1 MGEEEKAIEELKG
14 LEKEHKELDAK
25 INELLGSGSDQL
37 MIQRHKK
44 RKLWLK
50 DRIAVLNAFIYDDI
64 IA

>member
-25 INELLGSGSDQL
+25 INELLSSGSDQL

>member
-1 MGEEEKAIEELKG
+1 MGEEEKAREELKL
-14 LEKEHKELDAK
+14 LEAEHKELDAK
-25 INELLGSGSDQL
+25 INELLATGKDQL
-37 MIQRHKK
+37 MVQRHKK